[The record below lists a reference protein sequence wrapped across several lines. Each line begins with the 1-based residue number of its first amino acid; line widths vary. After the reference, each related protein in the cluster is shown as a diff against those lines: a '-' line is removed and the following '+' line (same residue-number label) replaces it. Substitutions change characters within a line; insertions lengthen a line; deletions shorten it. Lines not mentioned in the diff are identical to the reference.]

1 MPVAGTVVS
10 GRLIRAPSQ
19 LTLHAAAGLFGDGG
33 RRPPRPRVPAVDA
46 AVAGR
51 LTCAPLQLT
60 PQAFSPLARPSARW
74 GAVRG
79 RGAEGANA

>member
-1 MPVAGTVVS
+1 MPVACTVIS

-60 PQAFSPLARPSARW
+60 PQAFSKLARPSARW